1 MKQPKVHSRQRMA
14 LDDRIFG
21 IVNGTLLTLFF
32 IILLYPMVYVVS
44 ASFSDP
50 LAVKTGKMILFPVG
64 FSVDGYELALR
75 YKEIWTGYANT
86 IFYTAVGTT
95 MNLVVTLPCAYAL
108 ARRDLKGRNFIMGIF
123 LVTMYFG
130 GGLIPTYINASK
142 FGLVNNRLS
151 MLVLGL
157 VNVYNLIVSRTFFAN
172 SIPWELQEAGYLD
185 GCSTFQ
191 LFTRVVLPLSAP
203 IIVVMALYYGVGHWN
218 QYFNAMIY
226 LKDRSMYP
234 LQVFLKEIL
243 TQSSIS
249 VDAMNESGFSAAEIE
264 AMKAMGERADR
275 LKYCI
280 IVLSAG
286 PMLAIYPWLQKF
298 FNKGIMIGSIKG

>member
-1 MKQPKVHSRQRMA
+1 MKQRKVHSRQRLA

-21 IVNGTLLTLFF
+21 IVNGTFLAIFF

-50 LAVKTGKMILFPVG
+50 IAVKSGKMVLFPVG
-64 FSVDGYELALR
+64 FNTDGYELALR

-86 IFYTAVGTT
+86 IFYTVAGTCL
-95 MNLVVTLPCAYAL
+95 NLAATLPCAYAL
-108 ARRDLKGRNFIMGIF
+108 ARRDLQGRNFIMGIF

-142 FGLVNNRLS
+142 FGLVNNRGSL
-151 MLVLGL
+151 LVLGL
-157 VNVYNLIVSRTFFAN
+157 VSVYNLIVARTFFAS

-191 LFTRVVLPLSAP
+191 LFFRVVLPLSAP

-218 QYFNAMIY
+218 EYFNAMIY

-249 VDAMNESGFSAAEIE
+249 ADAMTESGFSAAEIE
-264 AMKAMGERADR
+264 AIKAMGERADR

>member
-1 MKQPKVHSRQRMA
+1 MA

-21 IVNGTLLTLFF
+21 IVNGTFLTIFF

-50 LAVKTGKMILFPVG
+50 VAVKTGRMLLFPVG
-64 FSVDGYELALR
+64 FNADGYELALR

-86 IFYTAVGTT
+86 IFYTVVGTCL
-95 MNLVVTLPCAYAL
+95 NLTVTLPCAYAL

-130 GGLIPTYINASK
+130 GGLIPTYINAAK
-142 FGLVNNRLS
+142 FGLVNNRAS

-157 VNVYNLIVSRTFFAN
+157 VSVYNLIVARTFFAN

-226 LKDRSMYP
+226 LTDRSMYP

-286 PMLAIYPWLQKF
+286 PMLAIYPWLQRF